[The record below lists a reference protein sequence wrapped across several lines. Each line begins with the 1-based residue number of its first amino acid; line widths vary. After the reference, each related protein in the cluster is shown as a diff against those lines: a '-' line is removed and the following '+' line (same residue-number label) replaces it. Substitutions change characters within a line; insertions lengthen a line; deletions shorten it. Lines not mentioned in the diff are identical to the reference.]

1 MGIREA
7 YAPIDIHDR
16 DLKPDNLWP
25 AAIPPLTWP
34 EAKRAALR
42 LFRFGMGTT
51 FRGVVKETT
60 GNRHTWIYR
69 ISGSQEFG
77 ISWEMTVNAE
87 KGWRD
92 LVHGLSHALV
102 RLCNPGER
110 PHSKFHARFEAKLVK
125 EVIRRGW
132 LSGVLVSGPEG
143 QDAPRRARMR
153 KEAHDPVALRQAR
166 IERRQAQ
173 VKRLERR
180 IKALTTRLRTARR
193 SLGALEQAQKRAG
206 GAL

>member
-110 PHSKFHARFEAKLVK
+110 PHSKFHARFEQKLVK

-132 LSGVLVSGPEG
+132 LVGKLTRS
-143 QDAPRRARMR
+143 ARMR
-153 KEAHDPVALRQAR
+153 KEAPRPDALRQGR
-166 IERRQAQ
+166 IERRQSQ
-173 VKRLERR
+173 VARLERKIR
-180 IKALTTRLRTARR
+180 ALTTRLRTARR
-193 SLGALEQAQKRAG
+193 SLAGLERAARKAAQAAG
-206 GAL
+206 GST